1 MTARQGQAEKMSQQL
16 KPGDRIRISKLNRV
30 TRYWSGQT
38 GIVQKGP
45 RTSPISGVIF
55 YVVSMDKD
63 SHAWTV
69 VFKADEIEADK

>member
-1 MTARQGQAEKMSQQL
+1 MGQGQAETMSQEL
-16 KPGDRIRISKLNRV
+16 KPGDRIRISRCNSV
-30 TRYWSGQT
+30 TRYWPGET

-45 RTSPISGVIF
+45 RTSLLGGVTF

-63 SHAWTV
+63 SHRWNV